1 MKPLLIEDSSTEE
14 RIESPF
20 NECPDVMMELEP
32 DLLASGGWSPE
43 ENSCQVSIKE
53 PVAPSSP
60 KNEELV
66 LEDSAKKGVKYSK
79 LQKKVKKFR
88 VALKE
93 YKILVNVI
101 EKENEKYREQTIKS
115 LEIITKLK
123 RSKKKARD
131 FTLSWVNKFRFQR
144 VKVKALKKKVKA
156 LEACAS
162 SLGTKLKS

>member
-20 NECPDVMMELEP
+20 NICLDVTVELEP
-32 DLLASGGWSPE
+32 DLLAPGGWPPE

-66 LEDSAKKGVKYSK
+66 LEDRAKRGVKYSK
-79 LQKKVKKFR
+79 LQKKVKKLR

-101 EKENEKYREQTIKS
+101 QKENEKYRE
-115 LEIITKLK
+115 
-123 RSKKKARD
+123 
-131 FTLSWVNKFRFQR
+131 
-144 VKVKALKKKVKA
+144 
-156 LEACAS
+156 
-162 SLGTKLKS
+162 